1 MYGRAIPRPD
11 GAQAKINKLHKNGKV
26 VVCYISIGTVEDWRD
41 DADDF
46 PADAIGNDL
55 ADWEGEKW
63 LDVNS
68 QVLLRGIIVNVE
80 NMDQKKL
87 SDKNDPE

>member
-80 NMDQKKL
+80 NMDQKL